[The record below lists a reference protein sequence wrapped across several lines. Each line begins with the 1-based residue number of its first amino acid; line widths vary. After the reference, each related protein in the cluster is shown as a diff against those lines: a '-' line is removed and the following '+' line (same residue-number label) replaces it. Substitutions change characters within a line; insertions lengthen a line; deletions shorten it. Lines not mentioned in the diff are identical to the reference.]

1 MQDIKTGLKVC
12 FLPFNDVLWHLQ
24 VEELEEKLLDQTQE
38 VERLRSELVRPCW
51 TMLDHVPQK
60 RMRASLF
67 CVGTLA
73 CYSRRT
79 HILNFNLTQN
89 LKLV

>member
-1 MQDIKTGLKVC
+1 MQDTKTGLKVC

-51 TMLDHVPQK
+51 TMFLKNTCARLCSVWGHLHAIV
-60 RMRASLF
+60 
-67 CVGTLA
+67 VGPT
-73 CYSRRT
+73 S
-79 HILNFNLTQN
+79 
-89 LKLV
+89 

>member
-1 MQDIKTGLKVC
+1 MHDIKTGLKVC
-12 FLPFNDVLWHLQ
+12 FLPFNDVLRHLQ

-51 TMLDHVPQK
+51 TIFLK
-60 RMRASLF
+60 NARARLCV

-73 CYSRRT
+73 CYSP
-79 HILNFNLTQN
+79 ILNFNLTQN